1 MRFIST
7 FTLETILKMK
17 INFKLPSLFLCLVL
31 MSSAVQAQYKQTIT
45 NKTQLLYNKNKT
57 IPFGRLDELK
67 IAVAVP
73 AKEKYS
79 AFIEQIERYADIS
92 VIDLNQLNEQGKL
105 SNTIIVAAT
114 SSDLAITNAA
124 LLNQAVSNN
133 KNVIVCKFLDSDFS
147 KVQSTSQFGG
157 KVTELIYPEFS
168 AEAQRNLGMSVFG
181 GLGITEGST
190 KFKTQQTRLQY
201 SKGEGSGLNL
211 AKMTQKIDAIAAEA
225 IREEATPG
233 LVVMAIKNGQV
244 IFEKSY
250 GHHTYEAKQKT
261 SINDI
266 FDLASVS
273 KIAGTTPVVMHLQ
286 ETNAIN
292 LDSTMGKYLWDVKS
306 TNKKDIKLRSVLLH
320 EAGFTP
326 YIPFYRNLKPGDVQ
340 RFPSATH
347 QVQLADSSYLRN
359 NYYEEIMWP
368 EMMKSAVKPVGNY
381 VYSDISM
388 YVMKEVAE
396 HITSQP
402 MEEYVQEL
410 LYRPIGMKTAGYNPR
425 KRFDKSRIV
434 PTEHDTSFRKVLL
447 EGFVHDQGAAMAG
460 GVAGHAGLFA
470 SANDLAIYGQLL
482 LNRGEYGG
490 SRYFKANTVDLFT
503 STQSKTSRRGL
514 GFDRFD
520 PNPKNEYPSKLAN
533 PSVFGHTGYTGTCI
547 WIDPKHQLVYI
558 FLSNRVHPQ
567 VSTKLLNLN
576 IRSRIQDAIYETIN
590 EAK

>member
-1 MRFIST
+1 
-7 FTLETILKMK
+7 MK
-17 INFKLPSLFLCLVL
+17 IQFKLPSLFLCILFL
-31 MSSAVQAQYKQTIT
+31 STAVSAQYKQTIT
-45 NKTQLLYNKNKT
+45 NKTQLLFNKNKT
-57 IPFGRLDELK
+57 IPLGRLDHLK
-67 IAVAVP
+67 IAVAVSS
-73 AKEKYS
+73 EGEYN
-79 AFIEQIERYADIS
+79 AFIEQVERYADVS

-105 SNTIIVAAT
+105 FNTIIVAAT
-114 SSDLAITNAA
+114 ASDLGMTNAA
-124 LLNQAVSNN
+124 LFNQAVSNN
-133 KNVIVCKFLDSDFS
+133 KNIILCKFLDTDLSR
-147 KVQSTSQFGG
+147 VQSNSQFGG
-157 KVTELIYPEFS
+157 KVTELVSPEFS
-168 AEAQRNLGMSVFG
+168 TQAQRNIAMSIFG
-181 GLGITEGST
+181 GLAITEGNT
-190 KFKTQQTRLQY
+190 KLKTIQTRLQY
-201 SKGEGSGLNL
+201 SDGVGSGLNL
-211 AKMTQKIDAIAAEA
+211 PKMTQKIDAITAEA
-225 IREEATPG
+225 IREQATPG

-244 IFEKSY
+244 IFEKAY
-250 GHHTYEAKQKT
+250 GNHTYEAKQKT
-261 SINDI
+261 SIKDI
-266 FDLASVS
+266 FDLASIS
-273 KIAGTTPVVMHLQ
+273 KIAGTTPVIMKLQ
-286 ETNAIN
+286 ETNAIH
-292 LDSTMGKYLWDVKS
+292 LDSTMGSYLWDVRS
-306 TNKKDIKLRSVLLH
+306 TNKKNIKLRTVLLH

-326 YIPFYRNLKPGDVQ
+326 FIPFYRNLKTGDVQ
-340 RFPSATH
+340 SLPSATH
-347 QVQLADSSYLRN
+347 QVQLADNSYLKN
-359 NYYEEIMWP
+359 NYYEEVMWP
-368 EMMKSAVKPVGNY
+368 EMMKSAVKPSGNY

-396 HITSQP
+396 HITSIP
-402 MEEYVQEL
+402 MDEYVQQI

-490 SRYFKANTVDLFT
+490 TRYFKENTVDLFT
-503 STQSKTSRRGL
+503 SNQSKTSRRGL

-520 PNPKNEYPSKLAN
+520 PDPKKEYPSKLAN
-533 PSVFGHTGYTGTCI
+533 QSVYGHTGYTGTCI